1 MNKNT
6 YSMILLC
13 MIAVSFLLTVIM
25 FVNTGIAVYKLET
38 IELDQSNDRLPLA
51 SLLGAAFTA
60 LAVWGGFIFIEG
72 AISSVGFFCALINTK
87 IAQNI
92 IIQRISKA
100 FLCFYSAILILI
112 AGMLVWFVV
121 TVF

>member
-60 LAVWGGFIFIEG
+60 LDRK
-72 AISSVGFFCALINTK
+72 STL
-87 IAQNI
+87 
-92 IIQRISKA
+92 
-100 FLCFYSAILILI
+100 
-112 AGMLVWFVV
+112 
-121 TVF
+121 